1 MQGCNGQGDGCD
13 TYLDAAPPGV
23 DVSRIRGQ
31 LLQIPRVIGVGA
43 LHVWMVDDGDVA
55 GAPGQRTDYAIILN
69 FQAIFLRI

>member
-1 MQGCNGQGDGCD
+1 MSSRRIL
-13 TYLDAAPPGV
+13 LDAVPPGV

-55 GAPGQRTDYAIILN
+55 GANGEHTNYATILD
-69 FQAIFLRI
+69 F